1 MGSSVSP
8 SGGLGG
14 VVTPGASRAPGSLAD
29 PGALSPSAPSGP
41 SRVTLTVRWLRRIAG
56 IVPFGVYVTL
66 GLLLPMIAVAIGAFE
81 TNNGGFTFSNVS
93 AATHGIYLKG
103 FWQSIVLSLLTS
115 IIPGILGLLVA
126 YAIFTAKRG
135 KVLRQVAITAAGVFA
150 NFGGVPLAFL
160 FIATLGSSGLVS
172 QWLTSLGFD
181 PYAHGFTLYSLTGVV
196 VVYLYFQIPLMVLVI
211 LPALEGLRPAWREAA
226 ENLGASTWSFWR
238 YVGGPVL
245 FPSFLGC
252 VLLLFGSA
260 LSAYA
265 TTEALTNGTIP
276 LTAIQIGSF
285 LNGNVIAGQ
294 ENIGKALGLGMV
306 VIIAVAMIIYVVM
319 QRRAARWLR

>member
-1 MGSSVSP
+1 VGQAVTA
-8 SGGLGG
+8 SG
-14 VVTPGASRAPGSLAD
+14 APGSLAD
-29 PGALSPSAPSGP
+29 PGASGSAATPEP
-41 SRVTLTVRWLRRIAG
+41 RAKLTLTGVLRWLRQVSG
-56 IVPFGVYVTL
+56 VVPFGIYIAL
-66 GLLLPMIAVAIGAFE
+66 GLLAPMVAVAVGAFE
-81 TNNGGFTFSNVS
+81 TNNGGFTFANIR
-93 AATHGIYLKG
+93 AATHGVYLHG

-115 IIPGILGLLVA
+115 IIPGILGLVIA
-126 YAIFTAKRG
+126 YAIFSAKRAT
-135 KVLRQVAITAAGVFA
+135 VLRQVAITAAGVFA

-160 FIATLGSSGLVS
+160 FIATIGSSGLVS
-172 QWLTSLGFD
+172 QWLTSLGFN
-181 PYAHGFTLYSLTGVV
+181 PYNHGFTLYSLLGVV
-196 VVYLYFQIPLMVLVI
+196 VVYMYFQIPLMVLVI

-226 ENLGASTWSFWR
+226 ENLGARSWDYWR
-238 YVGGPVL
+238 CVGGPVL

-252 VLLLFGSA
+252 VLLLFGSS

-306 VIIAVAMIIYVVM
+306 VIIAVAMVIYVLM
-319 QRRAARWLR
+319 QRRSAKWLR